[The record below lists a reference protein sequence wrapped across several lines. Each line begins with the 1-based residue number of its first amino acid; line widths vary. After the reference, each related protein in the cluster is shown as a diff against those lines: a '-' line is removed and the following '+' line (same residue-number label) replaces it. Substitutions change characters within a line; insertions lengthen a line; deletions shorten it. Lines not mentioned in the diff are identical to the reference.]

1 VIRKVT
7 LRNFKRFGD
16 VEISL
21 PGHVVLAGPNNT
33 GKTTLLQA
41 LAAWEL
47 ALQRWQELNTTAK
60 PQGTFPFKEI
70 ARPDFL
76 AVPVR
81 SLDLIWHERR
91 TNSEISIGVQMDNGH
106 SVTMEMRFDREQ
118 IRVRPSAATRDY
130 HASMTKLNAIYVPP
144 MTGLV
149 PDEPLLGRDET
160 IDARLAEG
168 RPGEVLRNLLVR
180 AGRSEPAW
188 RKLETSIDR
197 LFGYRILPPNEMGR
211 SILAEYKVGEGGT
224 RFDIASAGSGFQQ
237 VLMLLTFLVTR
248 PGSVLLLDEPDAHL
262 HVLLQDAIYSELRA
276 VAAEQHSQ
284 LILATHSE
292 VIINSVDPSELMVM
306 YGQPR
311 VMADSRERQQLI
323 RGLKILSNTDVMLA
337 STAPGILYVEG
348 YTDIEILRAWAKVL
362 DHQATDLLTTKL
374 FWHKYSE
381 QTRGGAEGFPS
392 RDHFNA
398 LRLVYAGMKGL
409 EIQDRDGNPNLPET
423 TVNGDGLQLVRWSR
437 YEIESYLVHPAAI
450 ERFIESQVG
459 AAAFTD
465 NQRAAVRAKMVEL
478 LTEDF
483 VRNPLGGHRPA
494 EALLKQEK
502 AREQILPPIL
512 SEGGLQGFPY
522 TRYHEIAAIMQ
533 AIEIHPEVIQKLNA
547 ICAAFA
553 IPARTTPAAIDARPP
568 ADNGAANAGTAL

>member
-1 VIRKVT
+1 MIRKVT
-7 LRNFKRFGD
+7 LRNFKRFGNVD
-16 VEISL
+16 ITL

-47 ALQRWQELNTTAK
+47 ALTRWQELNTTAK

-81 SLDLIWHERR
+81 SLDLIWYERR
-91 TNSEISIGVQMDNGH
+91 TGSEMSIGVHMDDGR
-106 SVTMEMRFDREQ
+106 SVTMEFRFDKEQ
-118 IRVRPSAATRDY
+118 IRVRPSASTHDW
-130 HASMTKLNAIYVPP
+130 HASKTKLNAIYVPP

-180 AGRSEPAW
+180 AGRSETAW
-188 RKLETSIDR
+188 RKLEASIDR
-197 LFGYRILPPNEMGR
+197 LFGYRILPPNEKGR
-211 SILAEYKVGEGGT
+211 SIIAEYEVGEGGT

-337 STAPGILYVEG
+337 SSAPGILYVEG

-362 DHQATDLLTTKL
+362 NHPATDLLTTRL

-381 QTRGGAEGFPS
+381 QTRPGAEGFPS
-392 RDHFNA
+392 ADHFNA
-398 LRLVYAGMKGL
+398 LRLVHPAMKGL
-409 EIQDRDGNPNLPET
+409 EIQDRDGNPHLPET
-423 TVNGDGLQLVRWSR
+423 AVNGDGLQLVRWGR

-459 AAAFTD
+459 TAAFTAE
-465 NQRAAVRAKMVEL
+465 QRASVRAKCAEM
-478 LTEDF
+478 LTQAF
-483 VRNPLGGHRPA
+483 VDNPMREHLPA
-494 EALLKQEK
+494 EAVFREYK
-502 AREQILPPIL
+502 ARERLIPPLL

-522 TRYHEIAAIMQ
+522 TRYHEIAAVMQ
-533 AIEIHPEVIQKLNA
+533 PAEIPPEVVQKLDA
-547 ICAAFA
+547 ICDAFGV
-553 IPARTTPAAIDARPP
+553 ARTNTLAAPPAAD
-568 ADNGAANAGTAL
+568 AGTPDPGAGP